1 MKLKI
6 TYPPVEKRKL
16 QRRHFLRIIRWPVLF
31 AVVMSPVVNYII
43 GGKAWSLI
51 VLMSIYMAWSL
62 VLSPDLVEYN
72 RISQSIKL
80 ISFSCSLLAMIDFF
94 LSPGWAIDVV
104 PIVCFGGLVITGIL
118 FFTDLDRQKQNMLP
132 MLFLIVIAILGSIV
146 GVSIWRENSGWPL
159 IIMGAT
165 AGLLLLACII
175 TPRGEF
181 LRELKKRFH
190 VK

>member
-175 TPRGEF
+175 TLRGEF

>member
-16 QRRHFLRIIRWPVLF
+16 QRRHLLRIIRWPVLF
-31 AVVMSPVVNYII
+31 AVVMSPVVNYIL

-104 PIVCFGGLVITGIL
+104 PIVCFGGLVITGVM
-118 FFTDLDRQKQNMLP
+118 FFTDIDRQKQNMLP
-132 MLFLIVIAILGSIV
+132 MLFLIVVAIIGSIV
-146 GVSIWRENSGWPL
+146 GLSIWHEKVRWPFAV
-159 IIMGAT
+159 MGAT
-165 AGLLLLACII
+165 AVLLLVACII
-175 TPRGEF
+175 TLRGEF
-181 LRELKKRFH
+181 LRELKRRFH

>member
-104 PIVCFGGLVITGIL
+104 PIVCFGGLVITGVL

-146 GVSIWRENSGWPL
+146 GVSIWREKSGWPL

-175 TPRGEF
+175 TLRGEF

>member
-16 QRRHFLRIIRWPVLF
+16 QRRHLLRIIRWPVLF
-31 AVVMSPVVNYII
+31 AVVMSPVVNYIL

-104 PIVCFGGLVITGIL
+104 PIVLLRRACHHRSNVLVQILTDKNTEHGCRCCF
-118 FFTDLDRQKQNMLP
+118 
-132 MLFLIVIAILGSIV
+132 
-146 GVSIWRENSGWPL
+146 
-159 IIMGAT
+159 
-165 AGLLLLACII
+165 
-175 TPRGEF
+175 
-181 LRELKKRFH
+181 
-190 VK
+190 

>member
-6 TYPPVEKRKL
+6 TYPPVEKHKL
-16 QRRHFLRIIRWPVLF
+16 QRRHLLRIIRWPVLF
-31 AVVMSPVVNYII
+31 IVVMSPVVNYII
-43 GGKAWSLI
+43 GGKAWSLV
-51 VLMSIYMAWSL
+51 VLMSIYMTWSL

-72 RISQSIKL
+72 RISQWIKL
-80 ISFSCSLLAMIDFF
+80 ISFSCSLLGMIDFF
-94 LSPGWAIDVV
+94 IAPGWAIDVV
-104 PIVCFGGLVITGIL
+104 PIVCFGGLVITGVL
-118 FFTDLDRQKQNMLP
+118 FFTDIDRQKQNMLP

-159 IIMGAT
+159 IIMGVT

-175 TPRGEF
+175 TLRGEF
-181 LRELKKRFH
+181 LRELKRRFH

>member
-72 RISQSIKL
+72 RISQTIKL

-104 PIVCFGGLVITGIL
+104 PIVCFGGLVITGVL

-146 GVSIWRENSGWPL
+146 GVSIWREKSGWPL

-175 TPRGEF
+175 TLRGEF